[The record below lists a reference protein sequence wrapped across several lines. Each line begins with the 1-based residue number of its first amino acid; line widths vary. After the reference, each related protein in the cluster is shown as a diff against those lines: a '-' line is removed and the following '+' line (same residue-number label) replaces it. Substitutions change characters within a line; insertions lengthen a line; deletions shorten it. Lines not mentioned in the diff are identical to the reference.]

1 MFQALGYE
9 FDNEEFH
16 GYVHGALPY
25 DSLKPDPVLRNLLL
39 SLPQRKIIFTNAEKG
54 HAAQVLERLDLEDC
68 FEGVICFEILN
79 NNNNNPSL
87 ESKFNG
93 GNDIIICKPSIE
105 AIQAAVKIADTQPNK
120 TIFFDDSVRNM
131 ENGKAAGLHTV
142 ILVPGA
148 DHALGSIHNIKEAL
162 PELWEDEDE
171 NDQPEQAMQAPVVE
185 TMVLV

>member
-1 MFQALGYE
+1 MGVFLITCMLIIIILIVWMHMQ
-9 FDNEEFH
+9 
-16 GYVHGALPY
+16 
-25 DSLKPDPVLRNLLL
+25 
-39 SLPQRKIIFTNAEKG
+39 IFTNAEKG

-120 TIFFDDSVRNM
+120 T
-131 ENGKAAGLHTV
+131 V
-142 ILVPGA
+142 I
-148 DHALGSIHNIKEAL
+148 N
-162 PELWEDEDE
+162 
-171 NDQPEQAMQAPVVE
+171 
-185 TMVLV
+185 